1 MAIANKSGLKRKT
14 THPGAML
21 REDSALIRPLSAA

>member
-1 MAIANKSGLKRKT
+1 MAIANKAGLKRKP

-21 REDSALIRPLSAA
+21 REEVARIRPLSAA